1 MKETLRLEIK
11 DFGGE
16 LLERF
21 LPRLVVA
28 ASSDETISKL
38 IQLASRERIRIIA
51 TGKGTSFP
59 ANFQPPPN
67 TIFLLTLGMNSV
79 LEVRF
84 DDAVVIL
91 QAGTLVSTLKEKMEG
106 TELELPASVSDYAGT
121 IGGAMLGP
129 DATGRRH
136 AEFCRRLLGVELVDA
151 RGRIVRF
158 GGGTVKNV
166 AGYDYWT
173 FLVGTA
179 GRFGV
184 LTRLI
189 LNLERMPKFSV
200 ESAVRA
206 AGGSADGSNRWIIA
220 NLEKRLDPDGIFVR

>member
-11 DFGGE
+11 DRGGE

-51 TGKGTSFP
+51 TGTGSSFP
-59 ANFQPPPN
+59 ANYQPPPN

-84 DDAVVIL
+84 ADAVVVV
-91 QAGTLVSTLKEKMEG
+91 QTGALVAALKEKIEG
-106 TELELPASVSDYAGT
+106 SELELPAWVSDYAGT

-136 AEFCRRLLGVELVDA
+136 AEFYRRLLGVELVDA
-151 RGRIVRF
+151 RGRMVRF

-166 AGYDYWT
+166 AGYDYWN
-173 FLVGTA
+173 FLIGTA

-189 LNLERMPKFSV
+189 LNLERMPGFSA
-200 ESAVRA
+200 ESSVRA
-206 AGGSADGSNRWIIA
+206 AGGNADESNRWIIA

>member
-11 DFGGE
+11 DRGGE

-38 IQLASRERIRIIA
+38 VQLVSRERMRIIA
-51 TGKGTSFP
+51 TGTGSSFP

-67 TIFLLTLGMNSV
+67 TIFLLTLSLNSV
-79 LEVRF
+79 LEVRLA
-84 DDAVVIL
+84 DAVVVV
-91 QAGTLVSTLKEKMEG
+91 QAGALVSALKERIEG
-106 TELELPASVSDYAGT
+106 SELDLPVSVGEYAGT
-121 IGGAMLGP
+121 IGGAMLGL
-129 DATGRRH
+129 DAAGRRH
-136 AEFCRRLLGVELVDA
+136 AEFHRRLLGVELVDA
-151 RGRIVRF
+151 RGRMVRF

-166 AGYDYWT
+166 AGYDYWN
-173 FLVGTA
+173 FLIGTA

-184 LTRLI
+184 LTKLI
-189 LNLERMPKFSV
+189 LNLERMPGFSPPAPSR
-200 ESAVRA
+200 EI
-206 AGGSADGSNRWIIA
+206 GGKTDESNRWIIA

>member
-11 DFGGE
+11 DRGGE

-21 LPRLVVA
+21 LPRLVVS

-38 IQLASRERIRIIA
+38 IQLASRERMRIIA
-51 TGKGTSFP
+51 TGTGSSFP
-59 ANFQPPPN
+59 ANYPPPPN
-67 TIFLLTLGMNSV
+67 TIFLLTLGMNSI
-79 LEVRF
+79 LELRF
-84 DDAVVIL
+84 ADAVVVV
-91 QAGTLVSTLKEKMEG
+91 QTGALVSALKEKIKG
-106 TELELPASVSDYAGT
+106 SELELPASVSDYAGT

-129 DATGRRH
+129 DTTGRRH

-151 RGRIVRF
+151 RAQMVRF

-184 LTRLI
+184 LTRLF
-189 LNLERMPKFSV
+189 LNLERMPGYSPP
-200 ESAVRA
+200 SAARG
-206 AGGSADGSNRWIIA
+206 AGGKADESNRWIIA